1 MSQRYVSLIMLF
13 QIQRSLSFEGS
24 GEILENTKDQDCLW
38 NNMQKTEVD
47 NFEGV
52 QQGSIVAV
60 NLDGNYN
67 PSHLTKVGEVTN
79 SLTMQRLKGS
89 YKGKWVLWPGWTST
103 QIPKESVIYFD
114 IEVDENDKLRKESA
128 QFLKR
133 RY

>member
-1 MSQRYVSLIMLF
+1 M
-13 QIQRSLSFEGS
+13 
-24 GEILENTKDQDCLW
+24 
-38 NNMQKTEVD
+38 D

-79 SLTMQRLKGS
+79 SLTIQRLKGS

-103 QIPKESVIYFD
+103 QIPKESVI
-114 IEVDENDKLRKESA
+114 
-128 QFLKR
+128 
-133 RY
+133 